1 MNVAIQLETTQDSNA
16 FIVKGRGE
24 FQMEILI
31 ETMTREG
38 FELNVGS
45 PKIIYKQENGKLMEP
60 IERVFIDCAENC
72 IGIVTEKLS
81 DQQGKA
87 VNYALYNLAP
97 RGTMFISPGALVYEG
112 MIIGENTR
120 DEDLNINPC
129 KEKNLTNMRSST
141 SDFIRVLTPA
151 KKMTL
156 GQSIS
161 FIKDDEMVEITPL
174 SVRMR
179 KTVLSADARKRLR
192 SDRFKEN

>member
-60 IERVFIDCAENC
+60 IERLFIDCAENC

-81 DQQGKA
+81 NRKGRMD
-87 VNYALYNLAP
+87 NMINH
-97 RGTMFISPGALVYEG
+97 GTG
-112 MIIGENTR
+112 R
-120 DEDLNINPC
+120 
-129 KEKNLTNMRSST
+129 
-141 SDFIRVLTPA
+141 
-151 KKMTL
+151 
-156 GQSIS
+156 
-161 FIKDDEMVEITPL
+161 
-174 SVRMR
+174 VRMEFTIPSR
-179 KTVLSADARKRLR
+179 SLIGYRNEFIVDTAGTGVINSYLKGYEEYRGNFSKRATGSLVADR
-192 SDRFKEN
+192 E